1 MKLLI
6 IMALFSTSVFSAS
19 NAELERKVDILA
31 DEIAQLKASQQQ
43 IGTGETIYGLGQS
56 ASKVYFLKSGLSIG
70 GYGEITYSN
79 QSHENENGDATNR
92 EPKSEALRN
101 VIYLGY
107 KYSDKWILNT
117 EIEIEHTDEIFNEFM
132 YVDYLA
138 NDFAV
143 FRLGLFLVP
152 MGITNELH
160 EPIYFNSVN
169 RPEVEKYLIPTTWR
183 EIGVGILAAKEKY
196 TLKLFHFNGPNA
208 DGIVDDGNGGSN
220 IGNGIR
226 SGRKK
231 GGVNNNAST
240 SMAVGRLD
248 YNIDSSNIIGASFL
262 RGSASS
268 SNSGNDY
275 IDMEMRIFD
284 LHGTF
289 KNNGIGAKFLYV
301 DVEFENASA
310 WNDQAASAHYI
321 PNSMGG
327 FYVEFDY
334 DIEREKGA
342 VLTPFVR
349 YESYDLTKDTDEDTF
364 GERVKSRERTNTVVG
379 VAYKPVDRLVLK
391 ADYMYKHRADDSGVN
406 EFNLGLGFV
415 Y

>member
-196 TLKLFHFNGPNA
+196 T
-208 DGIVDDGNGGSN
+208 
-220 IGNGIR
+220 
-226 SGRKK
+226 
-231 GGVNNNAST
+231 
-240 SMAVGRLD
+240 
-248 YNIDSSNIIGASFL
+248 
-262 RGSASS
+262 
-268 SNSGNDY
+268 
-275 IDMEMRIFD
+275 
-284 LHGTF
+284 
-289 KNNGIGAKFLYV
+289 
-301 DVEFENASA
+301 
-310 WNDQAASAHYI
+310 
-321 PNSMGG
+321 
-327 FYVEFDY
+327 
-334 DIEREKGA
+334 
-342 VLTPFVR
+342 
-349 YESYDLTKDTDEDTF
+349 
-364 GERVKSRERTNTVVG
+364 
-379 VAYKPVDRLVLK
+379 
-391 ADYMYKHRADDSGVN
+391 
-406 EFNLGLGFV
+406 
-415 Y
+415 